1 MHVTTILGLLVGRVF
16 GPTLLLLLTILS
28 PSHVLAQTAGGAA
41 ETAGTSVT
49 TPVPVFGICDPPPVC
64 FASVEARQAWA
75 AQNRCRFLEDVCTQT
90 TPENDHRG
98 AQQEDRGFWGNLWHG
113 IESQLVYGYEFVK
126 GLLTGLKDQ
135 VADLFSLVTNIDE
148 AVQGLV
154 ALGRAFHDDPH
165 ATLRTLAGL
174 LGQAAVDTITRA
186 THCGAYDLGRVVGQH
201 VNPAV
206 MLRLATRLSRYGDD
220 LGAAV
225 NATRHDFGCAS
236 FAVGTSVLTD
246 RGRVPIEQIRIGQ
259 IVLSRDGRSQT
270 DIPRPVTDVFSRT
283 ASSHRILRTEYD
295 TFRVTDEHPFWVQ
308 GKGWTQ
314 AKDVTDEDII
324 AGREGDALVLSN
336 QEVKQALKVF
346 NFSVADT
353 ASYFVGDGGS
363 WAHNASCALV
373 PGGGLAAHEAAG
385 GHAIARHVGRTEQ
398 QLRARFEDNPRMKIS
413 STFVDR
419 VSAERFVSA
428 AINAEQERVREFVA
442 SGRPSLT
449 IDYVAKDTTGIS
461 VQRGIPG
468 IVHVNGVR
476 IVLIKAPSMPDGYLI
491 LTAYPQP

>member
-41 ETAGTSVT
+41 ETAGT
-49 TPVPVFGICDPPPVC
+49 TPVPVFRICDPPPVC

-154 ALGRAFHDDPH
+154 ALGRAFHDDPQ

-236 FAVGTSVLTD
+236 FAAGTPVLTD

-295 TFRVTDEHPFWVQ
+295 TLRVTDEHPFWVQ

-314 AKDVTDEDII
+314 AKDVTDEDVI

-353 ASYFVGDGGS
+353 ASYFVGEGGS
-363 WAHNASCALV
+363 WAHNAKCSPELV
-373 PGGGLAAHEAAG
+373 HARLPNGQSASEFEKSLVNLAPNNRVAIVRQMAADVARARNWRKDSRLSRINRRDVYVGGDGNLYAVDSQHGRFERVAAKTGKHQGEVRMDITPVSESIDLSG
-385 GHAIARHVGRTEQ
+385 GHDLELG
-398 QLRARFEDNPRMKIS
+398 
-413 STFVDR
+413 
-419 VSAERFVSA
+419 
-428 AINAEQERVREFVA
+428 
-442 SGRPSLT
+442 
-449 IDYVAKDTTGIS
+449 
-461 VQRGIPG
+461 
-468 IVHVNGVR
+468 
-476 IVLIKAPSMPDGYLI
+476 
-491 LTAYPQP
+491 

>member
-16 GPTLLLLLTILS
+16 GPALLLLLTILS
-28 PSHVLAQTAGGAA
+28 PSHVLAQAAGGAA
-41 ETAGTSVT
+41 ETAGT
-49 TPVPVFGICDPPPVC
+49 TPVPVFRICDPPPVC

-154 ALGRAFHDDPH
+154 ALGRAFHDDPQ

-236 FAVGTSVLTD
+236 FAAGTSVLTD

-295 TFRVTDEHPFWVQ
+295 TLRVTDEHPFWVQ

-353 ASYFVGDGGS
+353 ASYFVGEGGS
-363 WAHNASCALV
+363 WAHNAKCKIEPVIVHL
-373 PGGGLAAHEAAG
+373 PGGLTVKEFELALFGLPPNERVARAKEMG
-385 GHAIARHVGRTEQ
+385 REIAKLRGWSKDNRLSRINERDVYVGNDGFLYAVDTQ
-398 QLRARFEDNPRMKIS
+398 HARFERVNKKNGKHVGEFNMDLSPVDS
-413 STFVDR
+413 SIDR
-419 VSAERFVSA
+419 
-428 AINAEQERVREFVA
+428 
-442 SGRPSLT
+442 SGGHDL
-449 IDYVAKDTTGIS
+449 
-461 VQRGIPG
+461 RG
-468 IVHVNGVR
+468 
-476 IVLIKAPSMPDGYLI
+476 L
-491 LTAYPQP
+491 